1 VKVFV
6 KMLLQGKTIEVELPE
21 GTVLKDLLK
30 KLNINRDRFIVI
42 KDAEAVKEDYVLKD
56 GDKIT
61 ILPIVSG
68 G

>member
-1 VKVFV
+1 
-6 KMLLQGKTIEVELPE
+6 MEVELPE
-21 GTVLKDLLK
+21 GTVLKVLLK
-30 KLNINRDRFIVI
+30 KLNINRNRFIVI

>member
-1 VKVFV
+1 
-6 KMLLQGKTIEVELPE
+6 MLLQGKTVEVELPE

-30 KLNINRDRFIVI
+30 KLNIDGDRFIVI
-42 KDAEAVKEDYVLKD
+42 KDAEAVKENYILKD

>member
-1 VKVFV
+1 
-6 KMLLQGKTIEVELPE
+6 MLLQGKTIEVELPE

-42 KDAEAVKEDYVLKD
+42 KDAEAVKENYILKD

>member
-1 VKVFV
+1 MKVFV

>member
-1 VKVFV
+1 MKVIV
-6 KMLLQGKTIEVELPE
+6 KMLLQGKTVEVELPE

-30 KLNINRDRFIVI
+30 KLNIDGDRFIVI
-42 KDAEAVKEDYVLKD
+42 KDAEAVKENYILKD